1 MLHDAL
7 TDGAEENSLAANQN
21 VFTFVQRQNENVP
34 GVDEVLFGDERE
46 RARVQ
51 TDRND
56 GR

>member
-7 TDGAEENSLAANQN
+7 TDGAEENSFAANQN
-21 VFTFVQRQNENVP
+21 VFTFVQRPNENVP